1 MAKTRCEKLWE
12 EIDKA
17 VENQYKFRNDKNLLK
32 FWKNAELGLRNKM
45 LNMSVKD
52 AREIVE

>member
-32 FWKNAELGLRNKM
+32 FWKNAEMGLRNKM